1 MLKNKLRSYFIKLLV
16 LGLFVLMAVGL
27 NFAVYDKNNIKQHG
41 EVVYLQLRPVDP
53 RSLMQGD
60 YMSLAY
66 DLELKSKIDSN
77 VSNQEQIQA
86 QIQRKY
92 MIVNIDQ
99 NKVAQFSE
107 VINSKSQLKLKPNQ
121 KIIKIDFHYNQAKIR
136 PDAFFFQEGHGEL
149 YTKAKYGI
157 FRFKGND
164 VYILDGLADENRKR
178 LGN

>member
-1 MLKNKLRSYFIKLLV
+1 MSQNKSSDYMVKTLV
-16 LGLFVLMAVGL
+16 LALFALVLVGL
-27 NFAVYDKNNIKQHG
+27 NFAVYDKNNIKQNG

-60 YMSLAY
+60 YMALAY
-66 DLELKSKIDSN
+66 DLELKPKIDLNSPN
-77 VSNQEQIQA
+77 MVQK
-86 QIQRKY
+86 KY
-92 MIVNIDQ
+92 MKQYMVIDIDQ

-107 VINSKSQLKLKPNQ
+107 LINNKTDIKLKPNQ
-121 KIIKIDFHYNQAKIR
+121 KIIKINFRYNQAKIR

-157 FRFKGND
+157 FRFKGED